1 MPDLP
6 ETTVA
11 AYVDELGPADTIR
24 VGPLPVPAVGST
36 DLLVA
41 VEAVAVDPVDTFV
54 RSGTFPTPVPL
65 PLVVGRDL
73 VGRVAAVGAGV
84 GGFVV
89 GDRVWANSLGHGG
102 RQGSFAGYAVV
113 PVDRLYHLP
122 EGVDPVQTVALAHP
136 AATAWLGLHRH
147 AHVQAGDV
155 AYVGGGGGNVGE
167 CVVRL
172 AASAGLRVV
181 ASASAADLDRVREAG
196 AGTVVDYRSPDLV
209 DQLRAAAP
217 EGFDLHWDTSGHHDL
232 EATVGLVRRGGR
244 VLLTAAGPEASVPL
258 PVGTAYTKDVGLLG
272 FVISNATVEDLAAAA
287 RAVNRRLADGTLR
300 ARVAEVLPLSA
311 TAEAHRRIEAGEV
324 SGRLVLRP

>member
-36 DLLVA
+36 DVLVA

-122 EGVDPVQTVALAHP
+122 EGVDPVQAVALAHP

-167 CVVRL
+167 CAVRL
-172 AASAGLRVV
+172 AAAAGLRVV
-181 ASASAADLDRVREAG
+181 ASASAADLDRVRDAG
-196 AGTVVDYRSPDLV
+196 AGATVDYRSPDLV
-209 DQLRAAAP
+209 EQLRASAP

-232 EATVGLVRRGGR
+232 VAAVGLVRRGGR
-244 VLLTAAGPEASVPL
+244 ILLTAAGAEASVPL
-258 PVGTAYTKDVGLLG
+258 PVGTAYTKDVGVLG
-272 FVISNATVEDLAAAA
+272 FVISHASVEDLAAAA

-300 ARVAEVLPLSA
+300 ARVAEVLPLAA

-324 SGRLVLRP
+324 CGRLVLRP